1 VLQITKAVVFVPDAE
16 AIVFDVQRFSVHDGP
31 GIRTTVFFKG
41 CPMRCRWCQNPEA
54 LRPQPEIAF
63 YADRCRN
70 SRDCW
75 PACPLEAVQWNG
87 DRIIRQ
93 RCDACGRCAEACAY
107 EALRVVGRKT
117 SADALLEEVLRDAA
131 FYRTS
136 GGGVTL
142 SGGEPTLQ
150 MEFIGA
156 FARRCRERG
165 VTVGLQTCGFFRW
178 DAFAAHLP
186 SFDFI
191 QFDLKLMDADAHR
204 EATGV
209 DNGVILENARR
220 LAAAGAPVM
229 FRMPVV
235 PGITD
240 TEINLQQVAAF
251 LRELGRPAIHLL
263 PYHAMGE
270 AKLARIGNPLPPLG
284 LTDGKLAA
292 ESLSRAA
299 EVLRREALEVTT

>member
-1 VLQITKAVVFVPDAE
+1 VSQAVLPVPEAE

-41 CPMRCRWCQNPEA
+41 CPLRCRWCQNPEA
-54 LRPQPEIAF
+54 LRPQPEIAY

-70 SRDCW
+70 SSYCA

-87 DRIIRQ
+87 DRIIRE

-107 EALRVVGRKT
+107 DALRVVGRKV
-117 SADALLEEVLRDAA
+117 SAAALLEEVLRDVA
-131 FYRTS
+131 FYRAS

-150 MEFIGA
+150 MQFVGA

-165 VTVGLQTCGFFRW
+165 VSVGLQTCGFFRW
-178 DAFAAHLP
+178 DALAAHLR
-186 SFDFI
+186 SFAFI
-191 QFDLKLMDADAHR
+191 QFDLKLMDAELHR
-204 EATGV
+204 DATGV
-209 DNGVILENARR
+209 GNGAILENARR
-220 LAAAGAPVM
+220 LVAAGAPVT

-240 TEINLQQVAAF
+240 TESNLLQVTAF
-251 LRELGRPAIHLL
+251 LRALGRPAIHLL
-263 PYHAMGE
+263 RYHAMGE
-270 AKLARIGNPLPPLG
+270 AKLARLGNPLPPLG
-284 LTDGKLAA
+284 LADGKLAA

-299 EVLRREALEVTT
+299 EALREEALEVTT